1 MNGVGA
7 VVGPNNGYYT
17 TDKDGRITISNLEPG
32 TVITAKETKTLDG
45 FVLDGNP
52 QTIEIKAGEGQIG
65 RASCRERV

>member
-52 QTIEIKAGEGQIG
+52 QTIEIRSE
-65 RASCRERV
+65 ERRVGKECM